1 LLAFA
6 MNVARSPSEPL
17 KPGPRASGV
26 SDSSYWYYCPPGLVD
41 TRSADGQANGE
52 TCAFWLLRSF
62 PLGGNR
68 QPHLN
73 QTLVPGLDVLPVWQR
88 TRGAGVTV
96 AVIDTGVD
104 SSNADLAPNLLEGWN
119 FYDGNR
125 DTTDGAGHGTV
136 IASVIAAAAGNGG
149 FVGIAPD
156 AKILPIKVMGGPD
169 GSGWSDQ
176 AVVQGIEYAL
186 QRGAKVLNLS
196 LGGLDAPIPGIAG
209 ALADA
214 RRAGALVVIAAGND
228 GANLDAGAHTE
239 FPDGYGLPNTLTVA
253 DFTNRN
259 ALADDSNYGTR
270 HVQIASLGADLWG
283 DYPGSANGGY
293 LGGSSAAAAIPS
305 RMATTPS

>member
-1 LLAFA
+1 
-6 MNVARSPSEPL
+6 
-17 KPGPRASGV
+17 
-26 SDSSYWYYCPPGLVD
+26 
-41 TRSADGQANGE
+41 
-52 TCAFWLLRSF
+52 LLRSF

-119 FYDGNR
+119 FHDGNR

-239 FPDGYGLPNTLTVA
+239 FPDGYGLPNTLTPHS
-253 DFTNRN
+253 NRTD
-259 ALADDSNYGTR
+259 AR
-270 HVQIASLGADLWG
+270 DLE
-283 DYPGSANGGY
+283 AI
-293 LGGSSAAAAIPS
+293 GGSWPAHSWPAHMEPPVFLPHPHGSPTLVSPGQRTRRAQWLPDSLPAVGNREQGEESWYDDTEAAS
-305 RMATTPS
+305 RRGDAS